1 MYSVETCGCCIHE
14 KKCAYESPC
23 DDCNVLRSRCK
34 ESHFEEVGED
44 SIKLGK
50 RGIYCDDYNKD
61 IGGDW
66 LVGLCYWI

>member
-44 SIKLGK
+44 AIKLGK
-50 RGIYCDDYNKD
+50 RGIYCDD
-61 IGGDW
+61 
-66 LVGLCYWI
+66 